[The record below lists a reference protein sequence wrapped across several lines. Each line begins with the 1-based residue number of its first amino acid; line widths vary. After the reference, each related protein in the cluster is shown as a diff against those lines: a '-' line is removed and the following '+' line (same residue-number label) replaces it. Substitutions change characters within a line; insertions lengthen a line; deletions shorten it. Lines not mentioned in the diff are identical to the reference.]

1 MLILLDK
8 VERPWCNCM
17 GLTCT
22 RLDSREDLR
31 HFRLAQHMWYNFF
44 CPPCRVQS
52 LCHKNYN
59 FLSNRRRLSSLS
71 HNYCMYLYCR
81 HTNRLDK
88 FIMSHTLSQHRFGR
102 LDSHKCR
109 RVKVRMWQCTPNK
122 QDQIR
127 YKHCSV
133 ESESCITYKSCW
145 EQSINRHRTGYRH
158 QPTQVLGIRTYLLN
172 LQKSYWHML
181 CKQKHLYSYC
191 TLLHNIQYH
200 YHSVC
205 PFHRHNHRS

>member
-1 MLILLDK
+1 
-8 VERPWCNCM
+8 
-17 GLTCT
+17 
-22 RLDSREDLR
+22 
-31 HFRLAQHMWYNFF
+31 
-44 CPPCRVQS
+44 
-52 LCHKNYN
+52 
-59 FLSNRRRLSSLS
+59 
-71 HNYCMYLYCR
+71 
-81 HTNRLDK
+81 
-88 FIMSHTLSQHRFGR
+88 MSHTLSQHRSGR

-109 RVKVRMWQCTPNK
+109 RVKVRMGQCTPNK

-191 TLLHNIQYH
+191 TLLHNIQCH
-200 YHSVC
+200 HHSVC
-205 PFHRHNHRS
+205 PFHRHNHRSYTCSRFRIFHSCIPRKDHLYRCHILIYKPYSQASSCIRLLDRSQKSKMLLTFSVPVVCKRVSLPPCEDLVLTSFLILSNLRTYCASL